1 MVYVDK
7 TILFYTVY
15 CSIILYVLLKQMKC
29 HAVVFLLHAMIT
41 SWLGPCVCLCG
52 GGVRFGKNRCKYF
65 DKSDFR
71 WQGKDKILRLQFSC
85 WLDAIRSINIL
96 IESFTRQKVGK
107 SRKIILARLLD
118 KHM

>member
-1 MVYVDK
+1 MVYAADK

-71 WQGKDKILRLQFSC
+71 WQGKDKFKAPILTLAGC
-85 WLDAIRSINIL
+85 Y
-96 IESFTRQKVGK
+96 QKYK
-107 SRKIILARLLD
+107 YFDRKF
-118 KHM
+118 H